1 MNHIELF
8 ANFIIIRDSLNSI
21 MNQINSKNTE
31 IAIIDSEPKSYQFDN
46 NTSGYNNDKQINNL
60 SYKDK
65 LLKELVSLDEN
76 FIRTKTTYDSLLSQ
90 IDALYNQIKD
100 KRMTLIDNE
109 IFILYKKNIERLNFT
124 LSEIA
129 SVMNLDE
136 SYVRKINASL
146 IKKIDN
152 TIQKI
157 QNRTR
162 VLI

>member
-1 MNHIELF
+1 
-8 ANFIIIRDSLNSI
+8 
-21 MNQINSKNTE
+21 
-31 IAIIDSEPKSYQFDN
+31 
-46 NTSGYNNDKQINNL
+46 
-60 SYKDK
+60 
-65 LLKELVSLDEN
+65 
-76 FIRTKTTYDSLLSQ
+76 
-90 IDALYNQIKD
+90 
-100 KRMTLIDNE
+100 MTLIDNE